1 MALVLPFLLL
11 LLPSPA
17 LSSRHLQTGTP
28 RVSRDI
34 KSQPIKVV
42 ISDTCARDGAKERE
56 LDLDPDSPLVLTH
69 RIRLVPGSGSAC
81 GQCEVDFA
89 ALRDR
94 IERLEKEVSDLREK
108 CGGPE
113 GCCNAQQS
121 KGAVCTTVRPT
132 TDECPDDCS
141 DQGRC
146 VDGKCVCFPGFS
158 GPDCSVPDCPDDCS
172 SRGRCV
178 NGRCVCDPGFTG
190 PDCSSSTCPENCND
204 RGRCVNGRCVC
215 DAGFTGSDC
224 GTRSCPAN
232 CNNRGRCVNG
242 RCVCDAGFTGSDCGT
257 RSCPGN
263 CNKRGRCANGKCVC
277 DAGFA
282 GEDCSEMSCPGNCND
297 RGRCVNGQCVCDPG
311 FSGPDCSAKTCPE
324 NCNNRGR
331 CVNGKCVCE
340 SGFTG
345 PDCSSRSCPGNCSNH
360 GRCVDGLCVCD
371 GGFTGPDCSSKT
383 CPSDCNNK
391 GRCVNGK
398 CVCDVGFSG
407 QDCSTKTCP
416 NNCSNKGRCM
426 RGRCVCRRGFTGP
439 DCSECQSGFTGE
451 NCDTALA
458 AVSRLSTRDVTE
470 SSVTLFWTP
479 PSVQY
484 DTYHITFT
492 SRKETDQKISSKIN
506 GRMNTYTQ
514 IGLAAGQEYTV
525 SITGEKDGTM
535 GTEST
540 AEFTT
545 LISGPN
551 DLQVVKTTTTSVIVQ
566 WERAQGEID
575 RYVLSVAPNQT
586 DGSSRLPEINL
597 PPERDSAQIDGLEP
611 GRLYDVAVVAEK
623 DSIRSLPATVQA
635 TPGNASVPATRLTT
649 EIDVEA
655 GDNKEKTP
663 RFTNTTL
670 FLQKQGPS
678 KGGQVTKGNVKN
690 LKRAGNISRL
700 KTDILVRPGQ
710 KKTPGMLP
718 KPGTQTMRRPYS
730 PEIKHFN
737 SSQIGAKGGIVV
749 PSAKKSRT
757 WHPLRPRN
765 PNTYPVSGGKPLAL
779 TMKETSSQEGNT
791 ETDFRRE
798 SVETP
803 GHANPSST
811 VQKHIPTPSATPL
824 PFSNVTD
831 STEEPTIT
839 TEKNITAYINGT
851 KCVRKVLVG
860 YRKIHANMS
869 DGNVLTKNLTVIV
882 GHLNGTDL
890 LHKLLTDRST
900 VNQMGVTGLDEA
912 RPEAETS
919 EARRSVEEQEGEEEP
934 DEDTA
939 GKNTIVMNAAPFS
952 TRQPETTLY
961 QPLTTTSPP
970 PYLNGPQ
977 RPAPQSLAQPERV
990 NQRAAGNRSTAERAP
1005 RKNSLQASPLSIPR
1019 QATRPKPPSLA
1030 SPPVVGR
1037 SPLKSTSSSSS
1048 SLETPKN
1055 KRPSW
1060 PSPIASPLAKEP
1072 LVEEEV
1078 LNSIPATRQFQDS
1091 TSEAAHKS
1099 STETA
1104 SLPVQLPMKKDTALK
1119 ITGVEAPGRRT
1130 PFRGSYPRRPG
1141 SFQMRTRPIL
1151 ESPQHPNQ
1159 GPVRRPTVRN
1169 NRPVNQGTPIQP
1181 EKAALTPAKENGTS
1195 IKIRQN
1201 VILNRT
1207 NGSANRQGARRH
1219 SQIRHGG
1226 TTQMGPN
1233 ISQYGKGYSHSPFS
1247 TDRPMK
1253 NDNSTQE
1260 YVLSEADS
1268 SIEHV
1273 GVNNVTSTGLVLIWG
1288 APKGKFKHFIITQT
1302 ELGPDNIDK
1311 DEKSEE
1317 KDEEPDERKS
1327 EKEVD
1332 DGKRLKATA
1341 AKKSSLSKGKSVV
1354 SQLVP
1359 NVQSTKMNKSGE
1371 NITSLSTV
1379 LPGTARSHQM
1389 ANLAP
1394 QTRYSVSIFGKGPTF
1409 RSKTHNLIV
1418 HTGPEPPSNLAFSD
1432 VTDSSV
1438 TVSWTKPKSKVSG
1451 FKITYTHVQE
1461 GEPISVSVDSE
1472 TVRLALSPMSPGST
1486 YEVRVMS
1493 VLGQDESNSI
1503 QDTVTTSPDPPTD
1516 LRAINVTDSKAL
1528 LLWRPAL
1535 AAVDHYVIVY
1545 SSDTAPGS
1553 GITIKV
1559 SGNAAEGQ
1567 LQSLQ
1572 SSTRYS
1578 VSVHSQLGD
1587 LSSSRATT
1595 AFTTSGGKKVDGPRD
1610 LKASQVT
1617 PRTAVLSWKPPA
1629 SAVSSYKLSYYTDGQ
1644 DIKEVILDPTVK
1656 EFKLTRLYP
1665 TSTYTAQLQAEQD
1678 GLYGS
1683 AVSTDFTTGN
1693 LRFPFPTD
1701 CSQEKQNGVLQSGIT
1716 EVFPQGREGKP
1727 LMVYCDM
1734 ETDGGGW
1741 TVFQRRKDGKTD
1753 FFRSWRE
1760 YSNGFGALDGEFWL
1774 GNEQLHNF
1782 TKMSPMTLRVD
1793 LSAGDESV
1801 YAHYSTFSVDNMKK
1815 HYTIRVSGYSGTA
1828 GDSLTYH
1835 NGRPFSTRDRDPQP
1849 FITRCAMSYRG
1860 GWWYKNCHEA
1870 NLNGLYNT
1878 KTNHQGVIWTE
1889 WKGKDFSIPFTEM
1902 KFRPASFRP

>member
-1 MALVLPFLLL
+1 MQLVLF
-11 LLPSPA
+11 
-17 LSSRHLQTGTP
+17 
-28 RVSRDI
+28 VD
-34 KSQPIKVV
+34 
-42 ISDTCARDGAKERE
+42 KE
-56 LDLDPDSPLVLTH
+56 LK
-69 RIRLVPGSGSAC
+69 
-81 GQCEVDFA
+81 Q
-89 ALRDR
+89 
-94 IERLEKEVSDLREK
+94 
-108 CGGPE
+108 
-113 GCCNAQQS
+113 
-121 KGAVCTTVRPT
+121 
-132 TDECPDDCS
+132 
-141 DQGRC
+141 
-146 VDGKCVCFPGFS
+146 
-158 GPDCSVPDCPDDCS
+158 
-172 SRGRCV
+172 
-178 NGRCVCDPGFTG
+178 
-190 PDCSSSTCPENCND
+190 
-204 RGRCVNGRCVC
+204 
-215 DAGFTGSDC
+215 
-224 GTRSCPAN
+224 
-232 CNNRGRCVNG
+232 
-242 RCVCDAGFTGSDCGT
+242 
-257 RSCPGN
+257 
-263 CNKRGRCANGKCVC
+263 
-277 DAGFA
+277 
-282 GEDCSEMSCPGNCND
+282 
-297 RGRCVNGQCVCDPG
+297 
-311 FSGPDCSAKTCPE
+311 
-324 NCNNRGR
+324 
-331 CVNGKCVCE
+331 
-340 SGFTG
+340 
-345 PDCSSRSCPGNCSNH
+345 
-360 GRCVDGLCVCD
+360 
-371 GGFTGPDCSSKT
+371 
-383 CPSDCNNK
+383 
-391 GRCVNGK
+391 
-398 CVCDVGFSG
+398 
-407 QDCSTKTCP
+407 
-416 NNCSNKGRCM
+416 
-426 RGRCVCRRGFTGP
+426 
-439 DCSECQSGFTGE
+439 
-451 NCDTALA
+451 
-458 AVSRLSTRDVTE
+458 
-470 SSVTLFWTP
+470 
-479 PSVQY
+479 
-484 DTYHITFT
+484 
-492 SRKETDQKISSKIN
+492 KETDQKISSKIN

-635 TPGNASVPATRLTT
+635 TP
-649 EIDVEA
+649 
-655 GDNKEKTP
+655 
-663 RFTNTTL
+663 
-670 FLQKQGPS
+670 
-678 KGGQVTKGNVKN
+678 
-690 LKRAGNISRL
+690 
-700 KTDILVRPGQ
+700 
-710 KKTPGMLP
+710 
-718 KPGTQTMRRPYS
+718 
-730 PEIKHFN
+730 
-737 SSQIGAKGGIVV
+737 
-749 PSAKKSRT
+749 
-757 WHPLRPRN
+757 
-765 PNTYPVSGGKPLAL
+765 
-779 TMKETSSQEGNT
+779 
-791 ETDFRRE
+791 
-798 SVETP
+798 
-803 GHANPSST
+803 
-811 VQKHIPTPSATPL
+811 
-824 PFSNVTD
+824 
-831 STEEPTIT
+831 
-839 TEKNITAYINGT
+839 
-851 KCVRKVLVG
+851 
-860 YRKIHANMS
+860 
-869 DGNVLTKNLTVIV
+869 
-882 GHLNGTDL
+882 
-890 LHKLLTDRST
+890 
-900 VNQMGVTGLDEA
+900 
-912 RPEAETS
+912 
-919 EARRSVEEQEGEEEP
+919 
-934 DEDTA
+934 
-939 GKNTIVMNAAPFS
+939 
-952 TRQPETTLY
+952 
-961 QPLTTTSPP
+961 
-970 PYLNGPQ
+970 
-977 RPAPQSLAQPERV
+977 
-990 NQRAAGNRSTAERAP
+990 
-1005 RKNSLQASPLSIPR
+1005 
-1019 QATRPKPPSLA
+1019 
-1030 SPPVVGR
+1030 
-1037 SPLKSTSSSSS
+1037 
-1048 SLETPKN
+1048 ETPKN